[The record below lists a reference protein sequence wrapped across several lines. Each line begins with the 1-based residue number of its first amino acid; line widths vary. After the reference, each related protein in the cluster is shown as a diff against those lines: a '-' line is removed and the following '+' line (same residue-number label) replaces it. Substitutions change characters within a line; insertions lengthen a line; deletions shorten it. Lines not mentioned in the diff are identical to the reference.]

1 VGCFATTLKHLS
13 KGIIM
18 VTDVQT
24 ALANEARRQELR
36 QKIAGLQGSMNATAS
51 LVQRLNSV
59 NSDAQISLG
68 AAQDEL
74 AALEAGAGPG
84 ITADY
89 GPKSIITQ
97 LVESERFAA
106 KSAAI
111 DFIKANPEC
120 SEDDAANAWNAAA
133 LASHPDFPLVIQDAL
148 TLSKLYKANLV
159 KANLIPDDTWESYRT
174 FIVNT
179 DKTVIETM

>member
-1 VGCFATTLKHLS
+1 MTTT
-13 KGIIM
+13 
-18 VTDVQT
+18 TDVQT

-59 NSDAQISLG
+59 NSDAQISLSS
-68 AAQDEL
+68 AQDEL
-74 AALEAGAGPG
+74 VALEAGAGPG

-97 LVESERFAA
+97 LVETERFAA

-111 DFIKANPEC
+111 DYIKANPTC
-120 SEDDAANAWNAAA
+120 TEDEAAQAWNEAA
-133 LASHPDFPLVIQDAL
+133 LASHTDFVFVIQDAIIM
-148 TLSKLYKANLV
+148 SKVYRANLL

-179 DKTVIETM
+179 DKSVIESM